1 MMSDSL
7 PSEFVS
13 SICTEK
19 GEKQNSVDE
28 KKHEAKPKQDLSQLY
43 QVFPDE
49 ILGSGQFGIVY
60 GGVHRETGKEVA
72 VKIVDKLR
80 FPTKQAT
87 QLKNEVSILQD
98 LHHQGVV
105 NLYHFFE
112 TPEKVNSDFFP
123 LVSLCTRMDSIVLSG
138 YSIFCRITQIV
149 CLDRWFACFLLCV
162 C

>member
-1 MMSDSL
+1 
-7 PSEFVS
+7 
-13 SICTEK
+13 
-19 GEKQNSVDE
+19 
-28 KKHEAKPKQDLSQLY
+28 LSQLY

-60 GGVHRETGKEVA
+60 GGRKELSLNSKSNSKLGMIHISSSPKLFQFLGVHRETGKEVA

-87 QLKNEVSILQD
+87 QLKNEVSILQVMQSSMSEGRGYAGFSHEPIDSSYLGMKFFLFLQD

-112 TPEKVNSDFFP
+112 TPEKVNSTNF
-123 LVSLCTRMDSIVLSG
+123 V
-138 YSIFCRITQIV
+138 
-149 CLDRWFACFLLCV
+149 
-162 C
+162 